1 MSHAATSHR
10 STDAGPAL
18 LSVRGLNAWYG
29 ESHALHGVDLDIASG
44 ETITLIG
51 RNGVGK
57 TTTLRAIMGI
67 IPKRTGTIRFDGRD
81 MMPVPLHRTA
91 HHGIGF
97 VPDVGGTFLLARV
110 PDQLGT
116 YAALTGGTPW
126 ICTYRCAL
134 RVWPDAPNHQNN
146 TLRYW
151 LKLPADRRR
160 AEPTH
165 RAGPDAYV
173 TAYLLKAL
181 LNSASVEQLIHWS
194 AEPALLARCTFG
206 KHRNTLWRDVPS
218 DYLRWAAGQQM
229 DEDVAHTVRHEL
241 KRREQR

>member
-1 MSHAATSHR
+1 MRGERRADALGEQLPDDEDAVEARDPHAHLVA
-10 STDAGPAL
+10 DAHGLCGFGAVAADADVAGAEAWDDFAHTILDPRRHD
-18 LSVRGLNAWYG
+18 RGDEPPIAFAAHNAKFEQQWC
-29 ESHALHGVDLDIASG
+29 
-44 ETITLIG
+44 
-51 RNGVGK
+51 
-57 TTTLRAIMGI
+57 
-67 IPKRTGTIRFDGRD
+67 
-81 MMPVPLHRTA
+81 
-91 HHGIGF
+91 
-97 VPDVGGTFLLARV
+97 
-110 PDQLGT
+110 
-116 YAALTGGTPW
+116 AALTGGTPW

-206 KHRNTLWRDVPS
+206 KHRNTLKVSMPFVDTVVWDG
-218 DYLRWAAGQQM
+218 AGNLIAGGAFQNNRPPF
-229 DEDVAHTVRHEL
+229 EGAVVKFSPAEWE
-241 KRREQR
+241 KGP

>member
-1 MSHAATSHR
+1 MHIRVVDLETTGFEPPAAVCEIGWSDLVR
-10 STDAGPAL
+10 EDAGWRVLNP
-18 LSVRGLNAWYG
+18 LSSLVNPGHPIPPETSAVHHIVDADVAGAEAWDDFAHTILDPRRHDRGDEPPIAFAAHNAKFEQQWC
-29 ESHALHGVDLDIASG
+29 
-44 ETITLIG
+44 
-51 RNGVGK
+51 
-57 TTTLRAIMGI
+57 
-67 IPKRTGTIRFDGRD
+67 
-81 MMPVPLHRTA
+81 
-91 HHGIGF
+91 
-97 VPDVGGTFLLARV
+97 
-110 PDQLGT
+110 
-116 YAALTGGTPW
+116 AALTGGTPW